1 MVLGMLVELRKEET
15 VSAMDTV
22 EKSYGCYLGHINSY
36 SLRSRNLINLINLIF
51 LDVDFIATAPHFAK
65 AKLVR

>member
-1 MVLGMLVELRKEET
+1 MVLGMLVQLGKQET

-22 EKSYGCYLGHINSY
+22 KKSYSCYLGHINSY
-36 SLRSRNLINLINLIF
+36 SLRSRNLINLIH
-51 LDVDFIATAPHFAK
+51 LDFDFIATAPHFAK